1 MSKRKI
7 MIDWMKELEQT
18 MKILK
23 HGGQS
28 VGLQRG
34 WAENFDKSKLSQLSD
49 DLAVYGNVCPK
60 FLTAEAPKLYGDVD
74 YKRLR
79 WSITNTI
86 ERSILTE

>member
-1 MSKRKI
+1 MAHRKI
-7 MIDWMKELEQT
+7 LNDWMKELDQT
-18 MKILK
+18 IKALK

-34 WAENFDKSKLSQLSD
+34 WGENFEKSKLSQLSD
-49 DLAVYGNVCPK
+49 DLAAYSNVCPK

-79 WSITNTI
+79 
-86 ERSILTE
+86 